1 MPYLRP
7 PQKKK
12 TTAKTTMKSGYPMD
26 FQVKNEENMT
36 EIDMQ
41 TWDPEQSGFRCHV
54 ILSQIYRNFPFQ
66 TQVPA

>member
-1 MPYLRP
+1 
-7 PQKKK
+7 
-12 TTAKTTMKSGYPMD
+12 MD

-41 TWDPEQSGFRCHV
+41 TWDPEPEQSGFRCHE
-54 ILSQIYRNFPFQ
+54 ILSQIYPNFPFQ